1 MSPYALSGPG
11 HGPVADS
18 TARPDAV
25 DSNGVTGSEHGD
37 DDASARDARPRLR
50 AVDGPVTG
58 RPPAAPP
65 VRLLREFKGLTVA
78 DLLRDEL
85 ADRLPGQVRS
95 ALSAMEQGDWRTAE
109 QALPGAFAPV
119 LPGPGHAP
127 RSDRQRVLWLAVVG
141 ALVGVAVAVWLQS

>member
-1 MSPYALSGPG
+1 MPITPG
-11 HGPVADS
+11 RGGGNDS
-18 TARPDAV
+18 TARPDVV

-37 DDASARDARPRLR
+37 DDATARDARSRLR

-109 QALPGAFAPV
+109 QAMPGAFAPV
-119 LPGPGHAP
+119 LPGPGHATPSP
-127 RSDRQRVLWLAVVG
+127 RPRVLLLAVVG
-141 ALVGVAVAVWLQS
+141 ALVGTALAVWLQS

>member
-1 MSPYALSGPG
+1 MSPYTRDAVVRS
-11 HGPVADS
+11 VANDS
-18 TARPDAV
+18 TAPPDAV

-37 DDASARDARPRLR
+37 DDAAPRDPRARLR
-50 AVDGPVTG
+50 AVDGPVHG

-78 DLLRDEL
+78 DLLREEL

-95 ALSAMEQGDWRTAE
+95 ALSAMEQGDWRAAE
-109 QALPGAFAPV
+109 QAMPGAFAPV

-127 RSDRQRVLWLAVVG
+127 SSPRPRVLLLALVG
-141 ALVGVAVAVWLQS
+141 ALVGVAFAVWLQS